1 MRLLVRD
8 ELVASAWGERGGLSP
23 CSAAPVERETSVVR
37 TTPRI
42 GTIRL
47 GFWISV
53 IWVCFGFRASCFGF
67 DLPSSPP
74 LPIAS
79 AWGPSASGDDGF
91 GPISDEQRAN
101 PIDQINEAL
110 KRYGRYFLWV
120 GIGLSAAV
128 AIKIVGPVQ
137 IYYGLQD
144 RRLKRAVRA
153 VDELLKRIQK
163 EAETVNGDAP
173 KEETAAE
180 AGVLAGMMEVAEFEQ
195 TEQAPSYVLTVN
207 DMMLDNV
214 AVTLKR
220 LRRFSDGSAEKYQTY
235 MFTVIQGIRTI
246 AEQSAEAHAASG
258 LAVDVDAYFR
268 DDVRYKTWRRVL
280 NHWARKGKH
289 QDAAAGFLSFIRKV
303 REGRPLA
310 APKPNGL
317 SMGDTAVTIA
327 VADEPTVP
335 EALTEETLPAL
346 QAAAAEEARNFRTLV
361 ETGAPM
367 HKTEGWQFE
376 LVRRQSQIRLR
387 EEAQRMLSVFL
398 NSQRKT
404 LQQIT
409 KIRMLPFRTWGHLLH
424 MLGVESTVQLRERAE
439 ARLLTTQEILIVEK
453 AFLQTFAKRESLA
466 RIYGQGQK
474 AVLMMDAHIP
484 EIRREALALLHLLQ
498 RTQPDRFDDAT
509 EALNQEETP
518 QNGLVKKLIEQ
529 YKK

>member
-1 MRLLVRD
+1 MNPIGA
-8 ELVASAWGERGGLSP
+8 AS
-23 CSAAPVERETSVVR
+23 VEHRTSVVR
-37 TTPRI
+37 TRPR
-42 GTIRL
+42 TSSRRL

-53 IWVCFGFRASCFGF
+53 IWICFGFHASCFGF
-67 DLPSSPP
+67 DSASSPL

-79 AWGPSASGDDGF
+79 AWGQSTAGDDGF
-91 GPISDEQRAN
+91 GPISDEKRTN

-128 AIKIVGPVQ
+128 AVKIVGPVQ

-153 VDELLKRIQK
+153 VDELLTRIQK
-163 EAETVNGDAP
+163 EAEAVNGDAP

-195 TEQAPSYVLTVN
+195 AEQAPSYVLTVN
-207 DMMLDNV
+207 DMMLDNI

-220 LRRFSDGSAEKYQTY
+220 LRRFSDGSAEKYQKY

-246 AEQSAEAHAASG
+246 AEQSAETHAASG
-258 LAVDVDAYFR
+258 LAVDVNEYFR

-310 APKPNGL
+310 APKSNGL
-317 SMGDTAVTIA
+317 SMGDTAVTAA
-327 VADEPTVP
+327 VANEPTVP
-335 EALTEETLPAL
+335 EALTEETLPAI
-346 QAAAAEEARNFRTLV
+346 QAAAAEEARNFRALV
-361 ETGAPM
+361 ETGVPM
-367 HKTEGWQFE
+367 HETEGWQFE
-376 LVRRQSQIRLR
+376 FVRRQSQIRMR
-387 EEAQRMLSVFL
+387 EEAQRMFSVFL

-404 LQQIT
+404 LQEIMN
-409 KIRMLPFRTWGHLLH
+409 IRMLPCRTWEHVLYL
-424 MLGVESTVQLRERAE
+424 LGVENTNQLRTRAE

-453 AFLQTFAKRESLA
+453 AFLQTFAKRESLV
-466 RIYGQGQK
+466 RVYGQGPQ
-474 AVLMMDAHIP
+474 AALMADEHVP
-484 EIRREALALLHLLQ
+484 EIRREALALIQRLH
-498 RTQPDRFDDAT
+498 RTEPERLATAT
-509 EALNQEETP
+509 ETLNEEETP
-518 QNGLVKKLIEQ
+518 RNGLVKKLIEQ